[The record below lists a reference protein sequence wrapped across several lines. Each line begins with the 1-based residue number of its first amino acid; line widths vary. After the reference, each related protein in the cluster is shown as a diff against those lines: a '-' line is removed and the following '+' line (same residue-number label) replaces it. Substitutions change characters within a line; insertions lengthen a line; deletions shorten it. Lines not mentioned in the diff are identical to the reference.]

1 MSQKDKL
8 IIRFLSIPSD
18 FTYSETITLM
28 KNFGF
33 VEKSNDG
40 SRRAFYNPQ
49 TMQVIFL
56 HEPHPGNIMK
66 KYALRDIK
74 QALEE
79 GGYL

>member
-8 IIRFLSIPSD
+8 VKRFLSLPND
-18 FTYSETITLM
+18 FTYSETVTLM
-28 KNFGF
+28 KYFGF
-33 VEKSNDG
+33 VEKNNDG
-40 SRRAFYNPQ
+40 SRRAFYHPQ
-49 TMQVIFL
+49 TMQVVFL

-66 KYALRDIK
+66 KYALHDIK